1 MDLPRRTG
9 SLRRGRERYPGHARV
24 DEHARREPLTN
35 LSRNVRAP
43 VTTISSAPRPGPS
56 AGKRSRRPRSAFQSE
71 IVCAVAVGGRHTPL
85 DDRHLPGPPC
95 RPVASTRSPCVD
107 STWTPS
113 VRRQR
118 AESAGGAS
126 TSPGTLDRQS
136 RARDAERLEDGSTIH
151 VATPVCAPT
160 GIVQPRTLRSP
171 SATIGAC
178 RGGPAMS
185 LVGRRL
191 PYARLLQ
198 RRVWAPA
205 WWRCSRPVRLD
216 TASHLRSGSVG
227 GAWREAHGRTVDGYA
242 ARARPVH
249 VPPGASPVGDDDAS
263 RAPSE
268 R

>member
-1 MDLPRRTG
+1 MRAVNRSRTFPEMFG
-9 SLRRGRERYPGHARV
+9 PPSRQSRVPPVRGRARGS
-24 DEHARREPLTN
+24 ARADREVLFRVK
-35 LSRNVRAP
+35 LSARW
-43 VTTISSAPRPGPS
+43 PS
-56 AGKRSRRPRSAFQSE
+56 ADA
-71 IVCAVAVGGRHTPL
+71 IPL
-85 DDRHLPGPPC
+85 WTIGTSPGPPC
-95 RPVASTRSPCVD
+95 RPVASTRSPCVA
-107 STWTPS
+107 STWTPA

-118 AESAGGAS
+118 AESAGEAG
-126 TSPGTLDRQS
+126 TSPGPLDRQS

>member
-1 MDLPRRTG
+1 CEPGGIWRSRVRVLVHRRRRADGALPPGAPHAALAPAVPAPADCARG
-9 SLRRGRERYPGHARV
+9 SRHARA
-24 DEHARREPLTN
+24 E
-35 LSRNVRAP
+35 
-43 VTTISSAPRPGPS
+43 
-56 AGKRSRRPRSAFQSE
+56 PRSAFQSE

-191 PYARLLQ
+191 PSARLLQ

-205 WWRCSRPVRLD
+205 WWRCSRPVRPD
-216 TASHLRSGSVG
+216 T
-227 GAWREAHGRTVDGYA
+227 
-242 ARARPVH
+242 
-249 VPPGASPVGDDDAS
+249 
-263 RAPSE
+263 
-268 R
+268 